1 MQVSPLT
8 HQTAPLSRA
17 IADRV
22 IALERD
28 QVPQD
33 VWDYLK
39 LCLADAVGIAFA
51 SRAYDFAHKSLDSLN
66 LLGSEGISTIIGQS
80 ATVSLRDAAL
90 MNGLLIHGLDYD
102 DTHLASVVHC
112 SASAFPAALALA
124 EQRGLSGAELLLAT
138 LMAIEVDAML
148 GTQAGGVFQQ
158 VGFHP
163 TGVVGVFGATVAAAR
178 MMGADSEAL
187 VRAQGVAL
195 SLSSGSMAF
204 LDDGSWTKR
213 LHPGWAASAALQA
226 AALGVSGF
234 QGPGEAYGGRF
245 GFYALYAPGTSVETE
260 AVSSQLFRDWALRT
274 VAIKPYPICHFNH
287 APVDAALALRSEH
300 AIAPDVIKSV
310 TILLDDRQLG
320 VVASPIE
327 AKRAPQS
334 EYDAKFSAPY
344 AVATALCKGSFSL
357 ADLEDAARMDPEVLS
372 LAQRVVCAHDA
383 RSRYPDT
390 FSGGVKITLTDGTE
404 LEHFE
409 AVNRGAEG
417 QLLPAEQVKAKFLDN
432 CALTIPADRAE
443 QLWNVMLNLDEMND
457 VAELTALLRTESNRA
472 AQQPSGSEAC

>member
-66 LLGSEGISTIIGQS
+66 LLGSDGISTIIGQS

-260 AVSSQLFRDWALRT
+260 AVSSQLFRDWALRS

-287 APVDAALALRSEH
+287 APVDAALTLRSEH

-310 TILLDDRQLG
+310 TILLDNRQFG

-327 AKRAPQS
+327 AK
-334 EYDAKFSAPY
+334 
-344 AVATALCKGSFSL
+344 
-357 ADLEDAARMDPEVLS
+357 
-372 LAQRVVCAHDA
+372 
-383 RSRYPDT
+383 
-390 FSGGVKITLTDGTE
+390 
-404 LEHFE
+404 
-409 AVNRGAEG
+409 
-417 QLLPAEQVKAKFLDN
+417 
-432 CALTIPADRAE
+432 
-443 QLWNVMLNLDEMND
+443 
-457 VAELTALLRTESNRA
+457 
-472 AQQPSGSEAC
+472 

>member
-1 MQVSPLT
+1 MQASHLT
-8 HQTAPLSRA
+8 QQTAPLSRA
-17 IADRV
+17 IAERAVELDRSS
-22 IALERD
+22 
-28 QVPQD
+28 VPDD
-33 VWDYLK
+33 VWEYLK
-39 LCLADAVGIAFA
+39 LCLADSVGIAFA
-51 SRAYDFAHKSLDSLN
+51 SRHYEFAQKSLDSLA
-66 LLGSEGISTIIGQS
+66 LLGSAGQSSIIGQN
-80 ATVSLRDAAL
+80 APAAIRDAAM

-112 SASAFPAALALA
+112 SASAFPAALALTEERA
-124 EQRGLSGAELLLAT
+124 LSGADLMLAT
-138 LMAIEVDAML
+138 LIAIEIDAML

-178 MMGADSEAL
+178 LLGGDTDAL

-234 QGPGEAYGGRF
+234 EGPGEAYGGRF

-260 AVSSQLFRDWALRT
+260 TVSTALFHDWALRT

-287 APVDAALALRSEH
+287 APVDSALALRAEN
-300 AIAPDVIKSV
+300 ALTPDSIESV
-310 TILLDDRQLG
+310 TILLDERQFG
-320 VVASPIE
+320 VVVNPID
-327 AKRAPQS
+327 AKRVPQS
-334 EYDAKFSAPY
+334 EYDAKFSVPY
-344 AVATALCKGSFSL
+344 AVATALCKGRFSL
-357 ADLEDAARMDPEVLS
+357 ADLEDAARLDAEVLT
-372 LAQRVVCAHDA
+372 LAQRIECVHDE
-383 RSRYPDT
+383 RSRYPDA
-390 FSGGVKITLTDGTE
+390 FSGGVKVSLRDGSK

-417 QLLPAEQVKAKFLDN
+417 QLLSHDQVRDKFLDN
-432 CALTIPADRAE
+432 CALTISAE
-443 QLWNVMLNLDEMND
+443 AAERLWQTMMTLDELNN
-457 VAELTALLRTESNRA
+457 VSELTALLREEANSA
-472 AQQPSGSEAC
+472 A

>member
-1 MQVSPLT
+1 MQASPLT
-8 HQTAPLSRA
+8 QQTAPLSRA
-17 IADRV
+17 IAERAVELDRSS
-22 IALERD
+22 
-28 QVPQD
+28 VPDD
-33 VWDYLK
+33 VWEYLK
-39 LCLADAVGIAFA
+39 LCLADSVGIAFA
-51 SRAYDFAHKSLDSLN
+51 SRHYEFAQKSLDSLA
-66 LLGSEGISTIIGQS
+66 LLGSAGQSSIIGQN
-80 ATVSLRDAAL
+80 APAAIRDAAM

-112 SASAFPAALALA
+112 SASAFPAALALT
-124 EQRGLSGAELLLAT
+124 EQRALSGADLMLAT
-138 LMAIEVDAML
+138 LIAIEIDAML

-178 MMGADSEAL
+178 LLGGDTDAL

-234 QGPGEAYGGRF
+234 EGPGEAYGGRF

-260 AVSSQLFRDWALRT
+260 AVSTALFHDWALRT

-287 APVDAALALRSEH
+287 APVDSALALRAEN
-300 AIAPDVIKSV
+300 ALTPDSIESV
-310 TILLDDRQLG
+310 TILLDERQFG
-320 VVASPIE
+320 VVVNPID
-327 AKRAPQS
+327 AKRVPQS
-334 EYDAKFSAPY
+334 EYDAKFSVPY
-344 AVATALCKGSFSL
+344 AVATALCKGRFSL
-357 ADLEDAARMDPEVLS
+357 ADLEDAARLDAEVLT
-372 LAQRVVCAHDA
+372 LAQRIECVHDE
-383 RSRYPDT
+383 RSRYPDA
-390 FSGGVKITLTDGTE
+390 FSGGVKVSLRDGSE

-417 QLLPAEQVKAKFLDN
+417 QLLSHDQVRDKFLDN
-432 CALTIPADRAE
+432 CALTISAE
-443 QLWNVMLNLDEMND
+443 AAERLWHTMMTLDELNN
-457 VAELTALLRTESNRA
+457 VSELTALLREEANSA
-472 AQQPSGSEAC
+472 A